1 MSQPSPQEPW
11 PGWGQALYTGAA
23 GIALAHIEYA
33 HTGTAG
39 WDTAHRWA
47 AAMLRSPVTAH
58 PDTCALDRGAPA
70 VAFTLHAA
78 ARPGYAPT
86 LAILDRHITA
96 ATRHRLQWA
105 HQRIDAGR
113 LPALREYDL
122 IRGLTGIGA
131 YLLHRH
137 GGGDPLHQEV
147 LKNVLSYLVRLTE
160 PLTIGGEAVPGWWT
174 GNAPDDQPSPR
185 WPGGHGNL
193 GMAHGIAGPLTLL
206 STAMRQGATVAGQP
220 DAIGRICAWLDQWRT
235 GFGTQAWWP
244 ETVSPRPS
252 CAPAPSARPVRAGR
266 PGATAPPAWPAPSNS
281 PPSPWPTRAGNG
293 SPSRPWPA
301 ASPTTTSSP
310 TSPTPRCAT
319 AGPASCT
326 PPGGSRPT
334 PATRNSSPCRS
345 CFNAPNDSCTNTGHQ
360 PTTGCSTVWQAWT
373 WPATPSP
380 WVSRRA
386 AGGTPA
392 CCSTADP
399 PHHLPSNV
407 DRPSPPVPR
416 R

>member
-1 MSQPSPQEPW
+1 MTQPPPREPW

-33 HTGTAG
+33 HAGAAG
-39 WDTAHRWA
+39 WDTAHRWV

-58 PDTCALDRGAPA
+58 PDTCGLDRGAPA

-235 GFGTQAWWP
+235 GTAARAWWP
-244 ETVSPRPS
+244 ETVSAPELRAGTIRQAGPGRPS
-252 CAPAPSARPVRAGR
+252 WCYGTPGLARAQQLAAIALADPRRQRHAEQALAGCLTDDHQLAHLADASLCHGWAGLLHTTWRVAADASDPEQFAVPQLLQRTERFLHQHGAPAHDGLLDGVAGVDLARHTVTVGVAPRCGWDACLLLDGG
-266 PGATAPPAWPAPSNS
+266 PAPPPAIE
-281 PPSPWPTRAGNG
+281 R
-293 SPSRPWPA
+293 
-301 ASPTTTSSP
+301 
-310 TSPTPRCAT
+310 
-319 AGPASCT
+319 
-326 PPGGSRPT
+326 
-334 PATRNSSPCRS
+334 
-345 CFNAPNDSCTNTGHQ
+345 
-360 PTTGCSTVWQAWT
+360 
-373 WPATPSP
+373 
-380 WVSRRA
+380 
-386 AGGTPA
+386 
-392 CCSTADP
+392 
-399 PHHLPSNV
+399 
-407 DRPSPPVPR
+407 
-416 R
+416 